1 MQQLEPQVLINLHKQ
16 WALTNDNHQIKQL
29 SGEKIFQCDS
39 IAFEFFE
46 GLYLISCH
54 CISKGRS
61 RDGVHVLWSGG
72 GVGFEWEN
80 HITLELNGTWGI
92 ISTIPPFLGP
102 KKKEN

>member
-29 SGEKIFQCDS
+29 SGEKISQCDS

-61 RDGVHVLWSGG
+61 RDGVHVLRSGG